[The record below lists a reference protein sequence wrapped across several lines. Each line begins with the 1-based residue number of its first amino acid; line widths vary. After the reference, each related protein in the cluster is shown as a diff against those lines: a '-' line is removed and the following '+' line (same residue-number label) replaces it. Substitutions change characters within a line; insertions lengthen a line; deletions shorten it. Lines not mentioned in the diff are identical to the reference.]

1 MNNLLLFL
9 FLVPASAQSPK
20 PAEQC
25 QCSIE
30 VTVKQASGAPLR
42 DATVALSN
50 GAADLPPRMQ
60 STPGSQTILT
70 DGAGHAVF
78 RNLGEGRYRVS
89 VQLEGYFNPPKN
101 SVSTDTPSVI
111 VDVGPEASG
120 TSGVMAAT
128 GRFVPGGVLFTDKV
142 QPVHQLEFTMIPG
155 GVISGR
161 LTDSSSQPQSG
172 VSISAFKVTY
182 IYGQRRLIQ
191 AGKTAITDDRGE
203 YRLFWL
209 SPGEY
214 YIQAQGPAGKG
225 AQGSSIPVLNYYP
238 GTFESSMAVPVRM
251 QIGQEQSQINFS
263 PIWPSGV
270 TISGTV
276 TNNLP
281 GGVARPNGQVNR
293 NITAIY
299 VQQRNSNLF
308 SQLLLDPSRVMRPAS
323 NNPNVSTFEIPKV
336 PPGTYDVYFVFRKG
350 PLVSDNAIGRA
361 VIHVGTTDIP
371 DIEVSINSGVDLAG
385 HVTITGN
392 DPSDTA
398 SRLSQMP
405 RFYIT
410 SAESLS
416 PTVVGLAST
425 AMNLDR
431 EGRFILNHINEGRYY
446 IVGGSD
452 LPDAYV
458 SDLKLG
464 SQSFYSEGS
473 FEIGNSTPE
482 PLEIVVNRNGGAI
495 QGTVVDE
502 QRHPIAGAEVSLI
515 PDSLSRAN
523 HLLYR
528 SASSAADGSFSLR
541 GIAPGS
547 YKLFAWQE
555 SVGGAEENS
564 EFIKEYEDLGVTVV
578 VKSGV
583 NEGMIAVPVVIKK

>member
-1 MNNLLLFL
+1 
-9 FLVPASAQSPK
+9 
-20 PAEQC
+20 
-25 QCSIE
+25 
-30 VTVKQASGAPLR
+30 
-42 DATVALSN
+42 
-50 GAADLPPRMQ
+50 
-60 STPGSQTILT
+60 
-70 DGAGHAVF
+70 
-78 RNLGEGRYRVS
+78 
-89 VQLEGYFNPPKN
+89 
-101 SVSTDTPSVI
+101 
-111 VDVGPEASG
+111 
-120 TSGVMAAT
+120 
-128 GRFVPGGVLFTDKV
+128 
-142 QPVHQLEFTMIPG
+142 
-155 GVISGR
+155 
-161 LTDSSSQPQSG
+161 
-172 VSISAFKVTY
+172 
-182 IYGQRRLIQ
+182 
-191 AGKTAITDDRGE
+191 
-203 YRLFWL
+203 
-209 SPGEY
+209 
-214 YIQAQGPAGKG
+214 
-225 AQGSSIPVLNYYP
+225 
-238 GTFESSMAVPVRM
+238 
-251 QIGQEQSQINFS
+251 
-263 PIWPSGV
+263 
-270 TISGTV
+270 
-276 TNNLP
+276 
-281 GGVARPNGQVNR
+281 
-293 NITAIY
+293 
-299 VQQRNSNLF
+299 
-308 SQLLLDPSRVMRPAS
+308 MRPAT
-323 NNPNVSTFEIPKV
+323 NNSNVSTFEIRNV